1 MHTLAAEERPT
12 GNFQSEPVHAKA
24 YIALLGDRIQA
35 GPAFTFPAGIAQ
47 PKEIVL
53 ISELSLLERHF
64 RGWTADEIPE
74 CSPIMAIIEEGAAIS
89 VCFCARRSATA
100 AEAGVETAERFRGR
114 GLGARVTAAW
124 ARAVEATGRLPIYS
138 TSWKNAPSLGLARKL
153 SLSLCASDWSLY
165 D

>member
-1 MHTLAAEERPT
+1 M
-12 GNFQSEPVHAKA
+12 S
-24 YIALLGDRIQA
+24 ID
-35 GPAFTFPAGIAQ
+35 
-47 PKEIVL
+47 
-53 ISELSLLERHF
+53 ELSLLERHF

-74 CSPIMAIIEEGAAIS
+74 RSPIMAIMKDGAAIS

-124 ARAVEATGRLPIYS
+124 ARAIEATGRVPIYS
-138 TSWKNAPSLGLARKL
+138 TSWTNSASLALARKL
-153 SLSLCASDWSLY
+153 SLDLCASDWSLW